1 MKINEITNL
10 LKLRKFEST
19 AQISKILH
27 SIKDVHMVSSLIL
40 AKGTCL
46 YRARIIDNVDKICN
60 QSSLS
65 YTPSRYN
72 KSYKRA
78 STPNNTMFYGIS
90 GDTHTNMVC
99 GCLGEVC
106 DCLRENIGTTKH
118 YIVALAVWEA
128 TRDFI
133 LPQIINP
140 DGLNKSEAFGNISGY
155 QQHLRYL
162 GERASDVE
170 DFQRLIN
177 HEFTKRVKRE
187 EEYWISAVFTEWVL
201 SLQDSYDGIIYES
214 VQSVDPKLINNHCVA
229 LKPQVADNDLL
240 FKEGLI
246 YEFDY
251 TTGNDIVP
259 RLTQKI
265 NFSLEK

>member
-1 MKINEITNL
+1 MNINEITNL
-10 LKLRKFEST
+10 LKRGSFKNP
-19 AQISKILH
+19 AQIKSVIYSL
-27 SIKDVHMVSSLIL
+27 KDLYMVPSLIL
-40 AKGTCL
+40 TKGAYL
-46 YRARIIDNVDKICN
+46 YRARIIDNIEEICN
-60 QSSLS
+60 PSNLS
-65 YTPSRYN
+65 YIPSYYN

-78 STPNNTMFYGIS
+78 STPDNTMFYGVS
-90 GDTHTNMVC
+90 GDTHENMIC

-106 DCLRENIGTTKH
+106 DCFRNHISSNKH
-118 YIVALAVWEA
+118 YIVAIGIWET
-128 TRDFI
+128 TRDFT

-140 DGLNKSEAFGNISGY
+140 DGQNKSDAFGNILEY
-155 QQHLRYL
+155 QHYLRCL
-162 GERASDVE
+162 GEKASDIE

-177 HEFTKRVKRE
+177 HEFTKQVNRE

-240 FKEGLI
+240 FKEGLT

-265 NFSLEK
+265 NFYLEK

>member
-10 LKLRKFEST
+10 LKLGQFENP
-19 AQISKILH
+19 AQIIKILH
-27 SIKDVHMVSSLIL
+27 AIKDAYMVPSLIL

-46 YRARIIDNVDKICN
+46 YRARIVDNVDEICN
-60 QSSLS
+60 PSSLS
-65 YTPSRYN
+65 YTPPRN
-72 KSYKRA
+72 NNSYKRA

-106 DCLRENIGTTKH
+106 DCLRDNIGTTKH
-118 YIVALAVWEA
+118 YVVAIGVWEA
-128 TRDFI
+128 KRDFI

-140 DGLNKSEAFGNISGY
+140 DGLNKSEAFGNISEY
-155 QQHLRYL
+155 QQHLSCL

-201 SLQDSYDGIIYES
+201 SLNNSFDGIIYES
-214 VQSVDPKLINNHCVA
+214 VQSTDSKLINNHCVA

-240 FKEGLI
+240 FKGGLI

-251 TTGNDIVP
+251 TFGNEVVP
-259 RLTQKI
+259 YLTQTI